1 MTSEALTAWGLNDLR
16 QAVEKAAHL
25 LPAQGPINAFVHH
38 NTLHAFESMPFER
51 AVLEALKIYHCQPY
65 MAEDWYRQEY
75 SRGRIG
81 EDDLVWAVERSP
93 LQLVGLP
100 AGISERD
107 LKLTLL
113 RYPLHTADG
122 VALDWHLNETG
133 ALWRL
138 RSEVAPAVRALLS
151 NKILTWATGTG
162 FPWRSWWGDWPGE
175 RETSPQRLLRSHP
188 EKVIVRLLW
197 RGCQKATEHLE
208 LTPPAPQP
216 ILGRH
221 REHLVQAGLGDVDL
235 LVNPLLIKFCAAFL
249 DQGMAEAS
257 MPGRELGFYPC
268 FLALYSSPGLEPR
281 WAQGLRQALLDLQER
296 KVDELTCA
304 FQSLQLLGIQSSS
317 LADYITE
324 TVLVL
329 KGWAGM
335 LEQNQQRPD
344 RMPVLALPASLMEF
358 LAVRLLLERFA
369 VKHLCPDIAPCDLRK
384 TYPLSTVGPRSRK
397 ALTFQLF
404 QLCQFLSISPL
415 ELSQWKEEEIRALLS
430 AAQEFSSLER
440 RRCFQLAYERHFRV
454 NILNALGKHAPNK
467 LAQQPHSFQAI
478 FCMDE
483 REESTRRHLEEVAP
497 ECQTYGTPGFFSIL
511 MYFKALHE
519 NYARPLC
526 PVAIRPRHLVEEVA
540 AHNQVMESER
550 RAALRK
556 SLGLMV
562 HSLEV
567 GSKSLTWGSLVTSG
581 LGMVT
586 ALPTLFRLVMPWF
599 AGKIEKRVR
608 QQLLPEDTRLLI
620 ERTELYHSGEGL
632 WPGFLATEMAEIV
645 AGELENIGLVNHF
658 CPIVLVVGHG
668 SSSLNNPHEAAYDCG
683 ACGGGRGGP
692 NARVFAWMA
701 NHAPVRRLLAVRGIQ
716 IPDQTRFVGAYHN
729 TCAEEMDLY
738 DLEPLTP
745 GQLQALEKAAQA
757 LQRAR
762 ALDALERCRRFLSAS
777 LDLTPRQALLHVEGR
792 AADLAQPR
800 PELGHA
806 TNAACVVGHRD
817 RTRGLFL
824 DRRVFLTSYDC
835 RLDHDGKI
843 LERVARA
850 VVPVVAGISLEY
862 YFSRVD
868 NAGYGCGSKLPHN
881 ITSLLGVME
890 GFSSDLRTG
899 LPKQMIE
906 IHEPMRLLL
915 VLEAPLP
922 WINALLQ
929 RPCPLQLLV
938 ENEWIQL
945 AQLDPDSQKI
955 AYRERGN
962 WLEQQPLEQELPVAL
977 DSAHWFH
984 HHREDLEV
992 AEIGSRTDHE

>member
-1 MTSEALTAWGLNDLR
+1 MTSDAPKNWGLEDLL
-16 QAVEKAAHL
+16 QAVEHAAHL

-38 NTLHAFESMPFER
+38 NTLHALESMPFEK

-93 LQLVGLP
+93 FQLVGLP
-100 AGISERD
+100 AGISECEV
-107 LKLTLL
+107 KLSLL

-151 NKILTWATGTG
+151 TKVLTWASESG

-175 RETSPQRLLRSHP
+175 RETSPRRLLRSHP

-197 RGCQKATEHLE
+197 RSCQKATEHLE

-221 REHLVQAGLGDVDL
+221 RDHLMQAGLGDVDL

-249 DQGMAEAS
+249 DQGMAEAC
-257 MPGRELGFYPC
+257 MPQRKLGFYRC
-268 FLALYSSPGLEPR
+268 FLHLYSASGLEPG
-281 WAQGLRQALLDLQER
+281 WAQGLRQVLMHLKER
-296 KVDELTCA
+296 RIDALTCA
-304 FQSLQLLGIQSSS
+304 FQSLQLLGILPGS
-317 LADYITE
+317 LADYVIE
-324 TVLVL
+324 TVLIL

-335 LEQNQQRPD
+335 LEQNLQRPD

-369 VKHLCPDIAPCDLRK
+369 VKHLCPDIPPCDLRK
-384 TYPLSTVGPRSRK
+384 TYPLSTVAPRSRK

-404 QLCQFLSISPL
+404 QLCQFLSVSPL
-415 ELSQWKEEEIRALLS
+415 ELSGWTEDEVRALLS

-454 NILNALGKHAPNK
+454 HILNALSKHAPHK
-467 LAQQPHSFQAI
+467 LAQQPDRFQAI
-478 FCMDE
+478 FCIDE

-497 ECQTYGTPGFFSIL
+497 ECQTFGTPGFFSIP

-519 NYARPLC
+519 DHARPLC

-540 AHNQVMESER
+540 AHNEVIESER

-556 SLGLMV
+556 SLGQMV
-562 HSLEV
+562 NSLEV

-581 LGMVT
+581 LGVFT

-608 QQLLPEDTRLLI
+608 QQLLPENTRLLI
-620 ERTELYHSGEGL
+620 ERTEPSVPGEGL
-632 WPGFLATEMAEIV
+632 LPGFLATEMAEIV
-645 AGELENIGLVNHF
+645 GNELENIGLVENF
-658 CPIVLVVGHG
+658 CRIVLVVGHG

-701 NHAPVRRLLAVRGIQ
+701 NHPPVRQLLATKGIH
-716 IPDQTRFVGAYHN
+716 IPAETRFVGAYHN

-738 DLEPLTP
+738 DLEPLTA
-745 GQLQALEKAAQA
+745 GQLEALEKAAQA
-757 LQRAR
+757 LQQAR

-777 LDLTPRQALLHVEGR
+777 LDLTPRKALLHVEGR

-806 TNAACVVGHRD
+806 TNAACVVGRRD

-843 LERVARA
+843 LERVAQA

-915 VLEAPLP
+915 VLEAPLS
-922 WINALLQ
+922 WINALLE

-938 ENEWIQL
+938 QNEWIQL

-962 WLEQQPLEQELPVAL
+962 WLEQHPQAQELPIAQ

-992 AEIGSRTDHE
+992 AEIGSQSQHE

>member
-1 MTSEALTAWGLNDLR
+1 MTGDAPTSWSLKELR
-16 QAVEKAAHL
+16 QAVEQAAHL

-51 AVLEALKIYHCQPY
+51 AVVEALNIYHCQPY
-65 MAEDWYRQEY
+65 MAEEWYRQEY
-75 SRGRIG
+75 FRGRIDD
-81 EDDLVWAVERSP
+81 DDLAWSVEHCHLRLAGLP
-93 LQLVGLP
+93 VGL
-100 AGISERD
+100 SEREV
-107 LKLTLL
+107 KLSLL

-122 VALDWHLNETG
+122 IALEWHLNETG

-138 RSEVAPAVRALLS
+138 RSEVAAAGRALLS
-151 NKILTWATGTG
+151 NKVLSWANATG

-175 RETSPQRLLRSHP
+175 RETSPRRLLRSHP

-197 RGCQKATEHLE
+197 RSCQKALDSLE
-208 LTPPAPQP
+208 IRSPATPSPSR
-216 ILGRH
+216 RH
-221 REHLVQAGLGDVDL
+221 RDHLVQAGRGDLDL

-249 DQGMAEAS
+249 DQGMAEVT
-257 MPGRELGFYPC
+257 MPFREQGFYQC
-268 FLALYSSPGLEPR
+268 FLALYSTPGLEPR
-281 WAQGLRQALLDLQER
+281 WAQGLQQVVMHLKER
-296 KVDELTCA
+296 KIDELTCA
-304 FQSLQLLGIQSSS
+304 FQSLQLLGIQPNS
-317 LADYITE
+317 LANYIIE

-335 LEQNQQRPD
+335 LEQSQQRPD
-344 RMPVLALPASLMEF
+344 RMPVLALPATLMEF
-358 LAVRLLLERFA
+358 LAIRLLLERFA
-369 VKHLCPDIAPCDLRK
+369 AKHLCPDIPLCELRHA
-384 TYPLSTVGPRSRK
+384 YPILTRTSSSRK

-404 QLCQFLSISPL
+404 QLCQFLSVSPL
-415 ELSQWKEEEIRALLS
+415 DLSEWNADEIQGLLS

-454 NILNALGKHAPNK
+454 RILSALGKHAPYK
-467 LAQQPHSFQAI
+467 GSQQQDSFQAI
-478 FCMDE
+478 FCIDE

-497 ECQTYGTPGFFSIL
+497 ECETYGTPGFFSIP
-511 MYFKALHE
+511 MYYKALHE
-519 NYARPLC
+519 NHPRPLC

-540 AHNQVMESER
+540 AHNEAIESER

-556 SLGLMV
+556 SLGQMV
-562 HSLEV
+562 NSLEV
-567 GSKSLTWGSLVTSG
+567 SSKSLTWGSLVTSG
-581 LGMVT
+581 LGVIT

-599 AGKIEKRVR
+599 AGKIEKRLR
-608 QQLLPEDTRLLI
+608 QELLPENTRLLI
-620 ERTELYHSGEGL
+620 ERTEDSGAAGEL
-632 WPGFLATEMAEIV
+632 LSGFSVSEMAEIV
-645 AGELENIGLVNHF
+645 GCELENIGLVDKF
-658 CPIVLVVGHG
+658 CPVVLVIGHG

-701 NHAPVRRLLAVRGIQ
+701 NHPPVRQLLATRGIQ
-716 IPDQTRFVGAYHN
+716 IPFETRFVGAYHN
-729 TCAEEMDLY
+729 TCAEDVDLY
-738 DLEPLTP
+738 DLGPLSA
-745 GQLQALEKAAQA
+745 GQLVALEKAARA

-762 ALDALERCRRFLSAS
+762 AMDALERCRRFLSAS
-777 LDLTPRQALLHVEGR
+777 LDLTPRKAILHVEGR

-806 TNAACVVGHRD
+806 TNAACVLGRRE

-843 LERVARA
+843 LERVVRA

-915 VLEAPLP
+915 VLEAPRL
-922 WINALLQ
+922 WIDSLLD
-929 RPCPLQLLV
+929 RPGALQLMV

-945 AQLDPDSQKI
+945 AHLDPDSQRI
-955 AYRERGN
+955 AYWKLGS
-962 WLEQQPLEQELPVAL
+962 WLEQKPLPQKLPAAE

-992 AEIGSRTDHE
+992 AEIGSRTDHG